1 MNNFFISKPILD
13 TERLCLRNLRA
24 EDAEDIFAFTSLEQ
38 TTGFLSWY
46 PHHSIDNTR
55 EFINA
60 VIEKAKKSL
69 PNQWVMELKAEK
81 KVIGIAG
88 FIDFNEEHKKAEI
101 AFVQSP
107 AFSGNGCMTEALSK
121 ILDFGFNQCLLKRI
135 QAKAEVENT
144 ASVKLLLR
152 IGMEKEGVLK
162 SFIFRKNAF
171 RDYVMLASIN
181 KNVE

>member
-1 MNNFFISKPILD
+1 MP
-13 TERLCLRNLRA
+13 
-24 EDAEDIFAFTSLEQ
+24 
-38 TTGFLSWY
+38 
-46 PHHSIDNTR
+46 
-55 EFINA
+55 
-60 VIEKAKKSL
+60 
-69 PNQWVMELKAEK
+69 
-81 KVIGIAG
+81 
-88 FIDFNEEHKKAEI
+88 
-101 AFVQSP
+101 
-107 AFSGNGCMTEALSK
+107 
-121 ILDFGFNQCLLKRI
+121 LKRI

>member
-1 MNNFFISKPILD
+1 
-13 TERLCLRNLRA
+13 
-24 EDAEDIFAFTSLEQ
+24 
-38 TTGFLSWY
+38 
-46 PHHSIDNTR
+46 
-55 EFINA
+55 
-60 VIEKAKKSL
+60 
-69 PNQWVMELKAEK
+69 
-81 KVIGIAG
+81 
-88 FIDFNEEHKKAEI
+88 
-101 AFVQSP
+101 
-107 AFSGNGCMTEALSK
+107 MTEALSK